1 MLPLK
6 PIYDRREIVTTLKS
20 KDPDET
26 YELGRKYAAK
36 AYPGEVIALDGD
48 LGCGKT
54 VFAKGFADG
63 LGVKEPVTSPTFTI
77 LRQYDEGRLP
87 LYHFDV
93 YRIESSDEM
102 FETGFDEYITGD
114 GVCLIEW
121 AENVRDILPDDTI
134 WIKIKKNED
143 DSFESRLIEISGGK
157 KDI

>member
-1 MLPLK
+1 M
-6 PIYDRREIVTTLKS
+6 TTLKS

-26 YELGRKYAAK
+26 YELGRKYAEK